1 MSARKHGEIELA
13 DTIAALPLERPW
25 SLPWA
30 HWAERD
36 RLARGRT
43 LGQHPDYVI
52 GVAVAS
58 VHGQLCVV
66 SASEWA
72 IQTRRLADAAPA
84 GPEIQDWASPI
95 EAMAIAEGS
104 EPVIVTRHRNG
115 QMRRWDLTT
124 GVPADDETG
133 PENVSWDGSGMSP
146 VIRYRDRDLIVTCS
160 GESVQLRD
168 VATGE
173 QVGGSLIVTG
183 LERILAVKVIGDRLL
198 ILAEV
203 DGWHVGVWDL
213 PARSLVAEPFAPFGA
228 KDANERYSCTWSGD
242 LADYDGR
249 VIAVLGGGVRWPVKS
264 QIVVWDVVSRKAI
277 GGDLTGHRYGVMAM
291 KVESIDT
298 QQIIC
303 TGGGDGTVR
312 CWLWPQ
318 GDLNGEPIFAHA
330 GGVDC
335 IATARTDG
343 QLTVISAGRDG
354 AVRAWDLGSIRS
366 AEPDSDASVRE
377 LVCSSPDGQP
387 IVTGITGGSQS
398 MTTWNCATGQK
409 IIEWAA
415 GGALTGAVGVDVPGY
430 SLIATGGEE
439 ADIRLW
445 NPTSGQLEMSLHLP
459 KGTHITGLATW
470 NTSGQSILA
479 AGSADGRLHV
489 WDVLSQTPLYAPV
502 TCGMTDPLLA
512 IESVDDVPHIV
523 TISRSDTR
531 PRLWNMAT
539 GVASSTAFQ
548 PLQSEG
554 LDDASGLAVG
564 NIDGKPV
571 AICVCSGARCYAW
584 DLRDGTLLLDSELD
598 DGHGMALWAVTIGE
612 LKGRHLVVSSGY
624 AGAVTLW
631 NLDGSI
637 TQIIETGSPVSA
649 LAIDGRKRIIC
660 GGFMG
665 ILATE
670 IT

>member
-1 MSARKHGEIELA
+1 
-13 DTIAALPLERPW
+13 
-25 SLPWA
+25 
-30 HWAERD
+30 
-36 RLARGRT
+36 
-43 LGQHPDYVI
+43 
-52 GVAVAS
+52 
-58 VHGQLCVV
+58 
-66 SASEWA
+66 
-72 IQTRRLADAAPA
+72 
-84 GPEIQDWASPI
+84 
-95 EAMAIAEGS
+95 
-104 EPVIVTRHRNG
+104 
-115 QMRRWDLTT
+115 
-124 GVPADDETG
+124 
-133 PENVSWDGSGMSP
+133 
-146 VIRYRDRDLIVTCS
+146 
-160 GESVQLRD
+160 
-168 VATGE
+168 
-173 QVGGSLIVTG
+173 
-183 LERILAVKVIGDRLL
+183 
-198 ILAEV
+198 
-203 DGWHVGVWDL
+203 
-213 PARSLVAEPFAPFGA
+213 
-228 KDANERYSCTWSGD
+228 
-242 LADYDGR
+242 
-249 VIAVLGGGVRWPVKS
+249 
-264 QIVVWDVVSRKAI
+264 
-277 GGDLTGHRYGVMAM
+277 
-291 KVESIDT
+291 
-298 QQIIC
+298 
-303 TGGGDGTVR
+303 
-312 CWLWPQ
+312 
-318 GDLNGEPIFAHA
+318 
-330 GGVDC
+330 
-335 IATARTDG
+335 
-343 QLTVISAGRDG
+343 
-354 AVRAWDLGSIRS
+354 
-366 AEPDSDASVRE
+366 
-377 LVCSSPDGQP
+377 
-387 IVTGITGGSQS
+387 